1 MPTMKW
7 KEHQDALLRRRRGLL
22 APRYEER
29 QPAIPDG
36 EPDFLAWM
44 SVIERRELADIYEAL
59 DRIDEG
65 NYGLCRV
72 CASPID
78 RVRLESIPWVR
89 VRLLR
94 GIGAGRSDSI
104 PAHRRVR
111 RRATASLS
119 ARRVTRR

>member
-89 VRLLR
+89 VCDCCEESVL
-94 GIGAGRSDSI
+94 GEVI
-104 PAHRRVR
+104 PFPLIA
-111 RRATASLS
+111 A
-119 ARRVTRR
+119 